1 MVFLKTSIKNK
12 KTKKAL
18 PQFFKPLFWG
28 YRFSSID
35 PINNKELIIVNT
47 LNYGDLKQW
56 KWLIEVYG
64 KKNLKNTIKLIP
76 ESEFRKHVI
85 PLIKLLFNVD
95 KFKYISRGAKIKAER
110 DI

>member
-1 MVFLKTSIKNK
+1 MSVNSSSKNK
-12 KTKKAL
+12 KTL
-18 PQFFKPLFWG
+18 PRFFKPLFWG

-35 PINNKELIIVNT
+35 PMNTKELIIVNT

-56 KWLIEVYG
+56 KWLIKAYG

-76 ESEFRKHVI
+76 QSEFRKQVI
-85 PLIKLLFNVD
+85 PLVKLLFNVD
-95 KFKYISRGAKIKAER
+95 KFKYVSRSAKIKAER